1 MTVAELYIY
10 ARLHSFQRF
19 TTLLP
24 SSPSVRLKHAKHCNR
39 HNRASI
45 SPCCKI
51 LTHFPPRCPPHPSP
65 RGPPRL
71 PRPPKRSRASGEKRP
86 LRLLHQLPLPTQPPL
101 AAPRTLHPAPPR
113 PPTSPLLL
121 CRHPTSYARPD
132 QPLPTQPPPAPK
144 GPKSESAPRSP
155 QLHLLPS
162 FEGIFAFPPSTSA
175 APVHK

>member
-24 SSPSVRLKHAKHCNR
+24 SSPPVRLKHAKHFNR

-45 SPCCKI
+45 SPCCKV

-65 RGPPRL
+65 RGPSRL
-71 PRPPKRSRASGEKRP
+71 PRPPERSRASGEKRP

-101 AAPRTLHPAPPR
+101 ATPRTLHPSPPSALHLCR
-113 PPTSPLLL
+113 NPTSN
-121 CRHPTSYARPD
+121 ARPD
-132 QPLPTQPPPAPK
+132 QPLPTQSPPSPN
-144 GPKSESAPRSP
+144 GPKFERNPWSP